1 MNQRLYISL
10 IYQRKQAAS
19 SQIIRGQNILR
30 TLDCFERFWSA
41 DVCFAQVWLSVMFY
55 FSFRHC
61 EGVLPAHTVEGL
73 REDLRRH
80 AVLVLQD
87 QALLQGHRHGR
98 AVFGAFAA
106 GEANPVQPAT
116 DLTRR
121 GEEILKLGTV
131 GLTLQYQ
138 IIVGINSIEL
148 FHLQLFDHIKI
159 STSVL
164 RTVWYIIFNSLCNRA
179 GTSPRPPARGC
190 PRSCFSWRGRSAPET
205 SAAQGDKSETE
216 TLGGL
221 RGCKKEQSMK
231 NNAFICRVF

>member
-1 MNQRLYISL
+1 
-10 IYQRKQAAS
+10 
-19 SQIIRGQNILR
+19 
-30 TLDCFERFWSA
+30 
-41 DVCFAQVWLSVMFY
+41 MFY
-55 FSFRHC
+55 FSFRHF
-61 EGVLPAHTVEGL
+61 EGVLPSHTVKGL

-138 IIVGINSIEL
+138 IIVGINSISNSFIRNYL
-148 FHLQLFDHIKI
+148 
-159 STSVL
+159 TTL
-164 RTVWYIIFNSLCNRA
+164 RFL
-179 GTSPRPPARGC
+179 PP
-190 PRSCFSWRGRSAPET
+190 F
-205 SAAQGDKSETE
+205 
-216 TLGGL
+216 
-221 RGCKKEQSMK
+221 
-231 NNAFICRVF
+231 